1 MRVSSS
7 CWCEISLCCW
17 QLKCAS
23 MSMLV
28 LMVGVVGRFKTKSS
42 DQIVAD
48 CEQLDTR
55 NSVVD
60 AMRPDAAFL
69 GKITEI

>member
-1 MRVSSS
+1 
-7 CWCEISLCCW
+7 
-17 QLKCAS
+17 